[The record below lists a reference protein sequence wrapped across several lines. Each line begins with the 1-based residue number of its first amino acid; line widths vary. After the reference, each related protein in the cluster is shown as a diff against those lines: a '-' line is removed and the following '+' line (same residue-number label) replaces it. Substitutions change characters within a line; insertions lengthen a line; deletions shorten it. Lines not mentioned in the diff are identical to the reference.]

1 MTRGLGEDHSG
12 LHEISPDDAFVFAL
26 EHLEGV
32 TVTRCYR
39 DNQRLVADWGDV
51 PEDVVLPA
59 PEAAPPFAPD
69 KSVAE
74 LVDALVA
81 GKVDH
86 KEPRFVEMLKS
97 APKTGNAFN
106 IQKINL
112 DCYGEFFAKIFA
124 IKKCRN

>member
-1 MTRGLGEDHSG
+1 MTCGLGEDHSG

-59 PEAAPPFAPD
+59 PEAVPSLAPD
-69 KSVAE
+69 ESVAE
-74 LVDALVA
+74 IVDAFVA

-86 KEPRFVEMLKS
+86 KEPRIVD
-97 APKTGNAFN
+97 GV
-106 IQKINL
+106 
-112 DCYGEFFAKIFA
+112 
-124 IKKCRN
+124 